1 MAGPTCTTTPVHRFM
16 ACGIAGLS
24 VAVDSL
30 SAVRHARVKVIRD
43 ATGLAVD
50 YEVEGDYPAYGNN
63 DDRADAIAT
72 DLVTSLHGQGG
83 DSLPASR
90 HPRAGSGADGAGA
103 RAVPG
108 ARPAGTVNAVGPI
121 GPGPSARDRTGS
133 AIGGFRQRETRSE
146 RNKEHPMAD
155 GEQPGPDNPIRVFL
169 LDDHEVV
176 RRGVHDLLDDE
187 PDITVVGEAANVE
200 QALVRVPAL
209 RPQVA
214 VLDVRLPDGDGVTVC
229 RELRS
234 RMPEL
239 ACLMLTSFD
248 DEEALLD
255 SIMAG
260 ASGYVLKQI
269 QGSDLVS
276 AVRTVAAG
284 QSLLDPSATAK
295 VMARL
300 RQGQEPEPEPDA
312 LPGLTE
318 REREILALIGEGL
331 TNRQIGQ
338 RLYLAEKTVKNH
350 ISRLLAKLGVE
361 RRIQAAVIATQAQDR
376 LKQDGH

>member
-1 MAGPTCTTTPVHRFM
+1 M
-16 ACGIAGLS
+16 
-24 VAVDSL
+24 
-30 SAVRHARVKVIRD
+30 
-43 ATGLAVD
+43 
-50 YEVEGDYPAYGNN
+50 
-63 DDRADAIAT
+63 
-72 DLVTSLHGQGG
+72 
-83 DSLPASR
+83 
-90 HPRAGSGADGAGA
+90 ADGAQ
-103 RAVPG
+103 
-108 ARPAGTVNAVGPI
+108 
-121 GPGPSARDRTGS
+121 PS
-133 AIGGFRQRETRSE
+133 
-146 RNKEHPMAD
+146 
-155 GEQPGPDNPIRVFL
+155 PDNSIRVFL

-176 RRGVHDLLDDE
+176 RRGVHDLLNDE
-187 PDITVVGEAANVE
+187 PDITVVGEAATVE
-200 QALVRVPAL
+200 QALIRVPAL

-234 RMPEL
+234 QMPEL

-269 QGSDLVS
+269 KGSDLVS

-284 QSLLDPSATAK
+284 QSLLDPSATARL
-295 VMARL
+295 MARL

-312 LPGLTE
+312 LPGLTD

-338 RLYLAEKTVKNH
+338 RLFLAEKTVKNH

-376 LKQDGH
+376 AKPQGH

>member
-1 MAGPTCTTTPVHRFM
+1 MA
-16 ACGIAGLS
+16 
-24 VAVDSL
+24 D
-30 SAVRHARVKVIRD
+30 
-43 ATGLAVD
+43 
-50 YEVEGDYPAYGNN
+50 
-63 DDRADAIAT
+63 
-72 DLVTSLHGQGG
+72 
-83 DSLPASR
+83 
-90 HPRAGSGADGAGA
+90 
-103 RAVPG
+103 
-108 ARPAGTVNAVGPI
+108 
-121 GPGPSARDRTGS
+121 
-133 AIGGFRQRETRSE
+133 SE
-146 RNKEHPMAD
+146 R
-155 GEQPGPDNPIRVFL
+155 PGTDNPIRVFL

-176 RRGVHDLLDDE
+176 RRGVRDLLNDE
-187 PDITVVGEAANVE
+187 PDISVIGEAGTVE

-269 QGSDLVS
+269 QGTDLVS

-300 RQGQEPEPEPDA
+300 RQDQQPEEEPDA
-312 LPGLTE
+312 LPGLTA

-376 LKQDGH
+376 LRQEGR

>member
-1 MAGPTCTTTPVHRFM
+1 MA
-16 ACGIAGLS
+16 
-24 VAVDSL
+24 
-30 SAVRHARVKVIRD
+30 
-43 ATGLAVD
+43 
-50 YEVEGDYPAYGNN
+50 
-63 DDRADAIAT
+63 DR
-72 DLVTSLHGQGG
+72 GQ
-83 DSLPASR
+83 
-90 HPRAGSGADGAGA
+90 AGS
-103 RAVPG
+103 
-108 ARPAGTVNAVGPI
+108 
-121 GPGPSARDRTGS
+121 
-133 AIGGFRQRETRSE
+133 
-146 RNKEHPMAD
+146 
-155 GEQPGPDNPIRVFL
+155 DNPVRVFL

-176 RRGVHDLLDDE
+176 RRGVHDLLNDE
-187 PDITVVGEAANVE
+187 PDITVTGEAATVE

-209 RPQVA
+209 RPDVA

-234 RMPEL
+234 NMPDL

-269 QGSDLVS
+269 RGSDLVS
-276 AVRTVAAG
+276 AVRTVARG
-284 QSLLDPSATAK
+284 QSLLDPSATTK
-295 VMARL
+295 LMARL
-300 RQGQEPEPEPDA
+300 RGGQQKEAEPDA

-361 RRIQAAVIATQAQDR
+361 RRIQAAVLATQAQDR
-376 LKQDGH
+376 PRADGR

>member
-1 MAGPTCTTTPVHRFM
+1 
-16 ACGIAGLS
+16 
-24 VAVDSL
+24 
-30 SAVRHARVKVIRD
+30 
-43 ATGLAVD
+43 
-50 YEVEGDYPAYGNN
+50 
-63 DDRADAIAT
+63 
-72 DLVTSLHGQGG
+72 
-83 DSLPASR
+83 
-90 HPRAGSGADGAGA
+90 
-103 RAVPG
+103 
-108 ARPAGTVNAVGPI
+108 
-121 GPGPSARDRTGS
+121 
-133 AIGGFRQRETRSE
+133 
-146 RNKEHPMAD
+146 MAD
-155 GEQPGPDNPIRVFL
+155 SALAGDDPIRVFL

-176 RRGVHDLLDDE
+176 RRGVHDLLNDE
-187 PDITVVGEAANVE
+187 PDITVVGEAATAE

-234 RMPEL
+234 SLPEL

-284 QSLLDPSATAK
+284 QSLLDPSATTK
-295 VMARL
+295 LMARL
-300 RQGQEPEPEPDA
+300 RAGEQPEPEPEA
-312 LPGLTE
+312 LPGLTD
-318 REREILALIGEGL
+318 REREILALVGEGL

-338 RLYLAEKTVKNH
+338 RLFLAEKTVKNH

-376 LKQDGH
+376 LQQEGR

>member
-1 MAGPTCTTTPVHRFM
+1 M
-16 ACGIAGLS
+16 
-24 VAVDSL
+24 
-30 SAVRHARVKVIRD
+30 
-43 ATGLAVD
+43 
-50 YEVEGDYPAYGNN
+50 
-63 DDRADAIAT
+63 
-72 DLVTSLHGQGG
+72 
-83 DSLPASR
+83 
-90 HPRAGSGADGAGA
+90 
-103 RAVPG
+103 
-108 ARPAGTVNAVGPI
+108 TV
-121 GPGPSARDRTGS
+121 
-133 AIGGFRQRETRSE
+133 
-146 RNKEHPMAD
+146 
-155 GEQPGPDNPIRVFL
+155 GEQPGSVQPGSEQPRTEQPGTEQPGAEQPIRVFL

-176 RRGVHDLLDDE
+176 RRGVHDLLNDE
-187 PDITVVGEAANVE
+187 PDITVVGEAATVE

-209 RPQVA
+209 RPRVA
-214 VLDVRLPDGDGVTVC
+214 VLDVRLPDGDGVSVC

-234 RMPEL
+234 RMPDL

-269 QGSDLVS
+269 QGSDLVQ

-284 QSLLDPSATAK
+284 QSLLDPSATTRL
-295 VMARL
+295 MARL
-300 RQGQEPEPEPDA
+300 RQEQQPPEEEA

-376 LKQDGH
+376 ARRPER